1 MGDIGII
8 ARRLS
13 PDYVQYG
20 WSGNGCNYK
29 SLGSILLE
37 YYNTPE
43 LVEYLFGLGQLS
55 LLYTPYSEKENVW
68 LRNTPTGKPH
78 WVGQSER
85 EIFSKIMFIDYGY
98 FYDSDKRWYYVVPGP
113 FRIKIPLELVG
124 NNLDH
129 SEYEFDFRNQ
139 EVQQQ
144 VIKKIHSIYETNEE
158 LRKRVND
165 AGLSD
170 EQAREVISKCLAE
183 EQYAVYYL
191 YDHGRE
197 IFEQIDDWAVIK
209 ADENNKKIVDVDLRL
224 KSDKHIET
232 INWNG

>member
-68 LRNTPTGKPH
+68 LRNMPTGKPH
-78 WVGQSER
+78 WVGQPER

-113 FRIKIPLELVG
+113 FRIKIPLELVR

-170 EQAREVISKCLAE
+170 EQARESHYHRLCRWFIEAPPGHFVVPPIGGVWQPTSTWPPLKRGNFSLSRLYGRSLPVR
-183 EQYAVYYL
+183 QYT
-191 YDHGRE
+191 
-197 IFEQIDDWAVIK
+197 
-209 ADENNKKIVDVDLRL
+209 
-224 KSDKHIET
+224 S
-232 INWNG
+232 